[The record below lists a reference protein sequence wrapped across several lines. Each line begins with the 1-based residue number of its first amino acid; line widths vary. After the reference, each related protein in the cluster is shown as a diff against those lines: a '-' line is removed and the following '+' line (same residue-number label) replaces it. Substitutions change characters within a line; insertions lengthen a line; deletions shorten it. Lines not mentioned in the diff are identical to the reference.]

1 MPPGWRS
8 AHETRFPVTEA
19 LPEPASHGLRPS
31 GCSAIVALRLRRL
44 DLPQLRHWLPAASGL
59 GKECHD
65 MATPCR
71 TVTLHCEDGRQPC
84 FLLRKETVLR
94 LGRAKGNELVLDKDG
109 LKSLK

>member
-1 MPPGWRS
+1 
-8 AHETRFPVTEA
+8 
-19 LPEPASHGLRPS
+19 
-31 GCSAIVALRLRRL
+31 
-44 DLPQLRHWLPAASGL
+44 
-59 GKECHD
+59 

-71 TVTLHCEDGRQPC
+71 TVTLQCEDGRQPC